1 MDRIENP
8 EIYYTFFK
16 QMVIEQLDIDI
27 KEKNLHLT
35 SQQTKINLKWTHK
48 HKYES

>member
-8 EIYYTFFK
+8 EIYYTHFFK

-27 KEKNLHLT
+27 KEKEPPPLPYDRYKN
-35 SQQTKINLKWTHK
+35 
-48 HKYES
+48 